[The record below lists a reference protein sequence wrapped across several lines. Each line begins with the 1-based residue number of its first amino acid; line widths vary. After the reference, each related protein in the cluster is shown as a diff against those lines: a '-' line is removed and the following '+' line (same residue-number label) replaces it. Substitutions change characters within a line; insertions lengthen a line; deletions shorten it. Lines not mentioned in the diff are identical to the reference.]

1 MAVAFLFHSKRDV
14 LWLDESL
21 PRASQCRVEQCLQ
34 RVCGLSEHVQSYF
47 YVDLHSHDV
56 CIVVVVSSAASSL
69 GSANSSD
76 SIAGWQLGQVDFDFQ
91 RNVLACATWSND
103 NQSCLALVLQH
114 HYSVLQSL
122 VS

>member
-1 MAVAFLFHSKRDV
+1 MNMCSLIFVTPSIRIYIYVANN
-14 LWLDESL
+14 
-21 PRASQCRVEQCLQ
+21 P
-34 RVCGLSEHVQSYF
+34 YF